1 MEQAWLDV
9 KQQVLLRPGYKY
21 EEPLSSSCVGSIF
34 FYLACV
40 PGTMLDTDS
49 VKVNEKTLVGI
60 VGMLS
65 TRNIVLA
72 TEAGII

>member
-49 VKVNEKTLVGI
+49 MKVNKKTIGI

-65 TRNIVLA
+65 PRNIVLA
-72 TEAGII
+72 TEADII